1 MSFPQNRQLV
11 PGRDNW
17 GQFMMPDGT
26 IVNVKDES
34 EQIVYDSDL
43 IPAIPGTAEYILFRN
58 PTFSTGAVKTFGVDH
73 NMPEWGRV
81 PKDWYYSILTLG
93 FFAQAGVPSFDL
105 QALVNRAY
113 MVFRTGSQKTEADG
127 LLMFYPFGIGIGGA
141 VSTSNPV
148 AAEASGL
155 NIGTP
160 ATASVAI
167 RAYKINL
174 PEQTSFECRITFPA
188 AAGAIFSAMMQIY
201 GAIRVVR
208 SRPVS

>member
-1 MSFPQNRQLV
+1 MNMT

-17 GQFMMPDGT
+17 GQFMMPDGS
-26 IVNVKDES
+26 IIKVGDES
-34 EQIVYDSDL
+34 EQIAYDSDI
-43 IPAIPGTAEYILFRN
+43 IPATPGTAEYIFFRN
-58 PTFSTGAVKTFGVDH
+58 PTFSTGAVKTFGLDH

-93 FFAQAGVPSFDL
+93 FHAQAGIGSWDL

-113 MVFRTGSQKTEADG
+113 MVFRTGSQKIEADG
-127 LLMFYPFGIGIGGA
+127 LLMFYPFGVGLGGA
-141 VSTSNPV
+141 VSTSAPLAV
-148 AAEASGL
+148 EASGL

-167 RAYKINL
+167 RAYRINL
-174 PEQTSFECRITFPA
+174 PEQTSFECRLSFPA
-188 AAGAIFSAMMQIY
+188 AVGAIFSAALQVY
-201 GAIRVVR
+201 ADLRVIR